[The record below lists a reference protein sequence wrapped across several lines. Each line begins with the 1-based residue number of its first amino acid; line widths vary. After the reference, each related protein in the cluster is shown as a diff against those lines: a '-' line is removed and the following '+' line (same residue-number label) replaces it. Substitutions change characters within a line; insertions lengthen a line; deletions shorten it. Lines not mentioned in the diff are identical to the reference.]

1 MWQLNIAINFVLWY
15 VIVDTKCLGIN
26 IEDNLSVHLESHRKF
41 KFTYYKFGV
50 GRNCFNQRINICM
63 IMNILRNL
71 FIDSELCVFFLLH
84 DCDDRYYIPT
94 LTFSENVA
102 IYLAIKYDH
111 EVC

>member
-26 IEDNLSVHLESHRKF
+26 IEDNLSVHIESHRKL
-41 KFTYYKFGV
+41 KFTYYKFAV
-50 GRNCFNQRINICM
+50 PLIKRMYICM
-63 IMNILRNL
+63 IMNMLRHL
-71 FIDSELCVFFLLH
+71 FIDFELCVFFLLH